1 MSFKYLSS
9 VQELDALNN
18 ISNRVFVRLSHEY
31 GVCIIKRQLIPTL
44 GSIVLKT
51 IISNLNSFRKDEDD
65 MSSYVNID
73 DILILGLVE
82 LNFDETEKAVNILPD
97 FRLGKRG
104 CEILGIDYDKYNK
117 NQSPLNK
124 FKGRIITKE
133 DKNTWEDI
141 LYLSTQAL
149 YSITNIILHHNK
161 IIDSFISIFIEE
173 VFYEIS
179 KHIKDNDYSFKLYD
193 LLYFEN
199 VNGMICLDSLPEYK
213 LMVKNDSRLEDS
225 MMVDNTE
232 ENITHH
238 TSSLYY

>member
-104 CEILGIDYDKYNK
+104 CEILE
-117 NQSPLNK
+117 L
-124 FKGRIITKE
+124 III
-133 DKNTWEDI
+133 NTI
-141 LYLSTQAL
+141 K
-149 YSITNIILHHNK
+149 TNHL
-161 IIDSFISIFIEE
+161 
-173 VFYEIS
+173 
-179 KHIKDNDYSFKLYD
+179 
-193 LLYFEN
+193 
-199 VNGMICLDSLPEYK
+199 
-213 LMVKNDSRLEDS
+213 
-225 MMVDNTE
+225 
-232 ENITHH
+232 
-238 TSSLYY
+238 